1 MDIFTETRKEI
12 EQLAENDYKKFSASL
27 LPGIDHVLGVR
38 LPQLRELAKR
48 IAKEDWHRYLVAEPY
63 YFEEIML
70 QGMVI
75 GAIQVTPEERLQYI
89 AGFVPC
95 INSWSVCDTFCGGLK
110 FTAKNQAL
118 VWEFMQ
124 PYLHS
129 GEEYQIRFA
138 VIMMMSYYLTDDY
151 IDTVLALLDGVNH
164 DAYYVKMAVAWAL
177 ATALAKQPEK
187 TWAYFQNHHLDMD
200 TWKKTIQKSL
210 ESRRI
215 SEEQKAALRVM
226 RSQLAKK

>member
-1 MDIFTETRKEI
+1 
-12 EQLAENDYKKFSASL
+12 
-27 LPGIDHVLGVR
+27 
-38 LPQLRELAKR
+38 
-48 IAKEDWHRYLVAEPY
+48 
-63 YFEEIML
+63 
-70 QGMVI
+70 
-75 GAIQVTPEERLQYI
+75 
-89 AGFVPC
+89 
-95 INSWSVCDTFCGGLK
+95 
-110 FTAKNQAL
+110 
-118 VWEFMQ
+118 
-124 PYLHS
+124 
-129 GEEYQIRFA
+129 
-138 VIMMMSYYLTDDY
+138 MMSYYLTDDY

>member
-48 IAKEDWHRYLVAEPY
+48 IAKEDWHRYLAAEPY

-95 INSWSVCDTFCGGLK
+95 INSWSVCDSFCSGLK
-110 FTAKNQAL
+110 FSKKNPELA
-118 VWEFMQ
+118 WKFIQ
-124 PYLHS
+124 PYLQS
-129 GEEYQIRFA
+129 GEEYSIRFA
-138 VIMMMSYYLTDDY
+138 VVMMLNYYLTDDY
-151 IDTVLALLDGVNH
+151 IDRVLALMDTVNH
-164 DAYYVKMAVAWAL
+164 EAYYVKMAVAWAL
-177 ATALAKQPEK
+177 ATALAKQPDK
-187 TWAYFQNHHLDMD
+187 TWAYFQQHHLDAD
-200 TWKKTIQKSL
+200 TWRKTIQKCI
-210 ESRRI
+210 ESHRI
-215 SEEQKAALRVM
+215 PEEQKHLLREM
-226 RSQLAKK
+226 R